1 MSAVEKTIQS
11 RRHVSCPPPAETQHA
26 WARRVQANQ
35 QLLQRESSNSSCGS
49 RNSSGNVISRIL
61 RRGRSSEKVRSF
73 SDNSGSTRQDGSATD
88 RPHSTGPR
96 QAWVDDEAKDSAAA
110 MDTKPSVGQR
120 LAES

>member
-26 WARRVQANQ
+26 WGQTSTSNQ
-35 QLLQRESSNSSCGS
+35 PASSSESSNSSCGS

-96 QAWVDDEAKDSAAA
+96 QAWADEAKDSAAA
-110 MDTKPSVGQR
+110 MDTK
-120 LAES
+120 